1 MSVTDKERAALIAA
15 LEVAVNAPTK
25 QHKHSSEAR
34 VRWQLIHRLR
44 DAFDDLGIDW
54 REVKAKQDAI
64 DRERMEARG

>member
-1 MSVTDKERAALIAA
+1 MSVTDKEMAALIAA

-54 REVKAKQDAI
+54 REVKSRTDKI
-64 DRERMEARG
+64 DREAMEAKP